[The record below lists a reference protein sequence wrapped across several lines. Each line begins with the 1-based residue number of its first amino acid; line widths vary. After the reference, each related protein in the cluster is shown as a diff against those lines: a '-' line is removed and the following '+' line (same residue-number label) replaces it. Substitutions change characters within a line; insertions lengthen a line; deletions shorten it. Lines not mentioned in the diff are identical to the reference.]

1 MRNPLL
7 LPDLRELIHGGEDAA
22 LREFLGDQHPGR
34 VAEFIED
41 LPDGDGDAVFRILD
55 PRERAE
61 VLSYFENDEQNRL
74 VESMPP
80 KEAAEL
86 LRVMSHDERAALVN
100 RLDEDF
106 VDEVMPNLAQAERE
120 DIRRLAGYEPG
131 TAGAVMTTDY
141 VILPAHVTVR
151 EALERLRHEAPDRE
165 TIYYCYVVDHHRRL
179 IGFVSLKRL
188 ILARRSAV
196 IEEIMQ
202 RDVIFA
208 RVDDDQEP
216 VAQTIDKYDLLA
228 LPIVDAEER
237 LVGIV
242 THDDAMDILRR
253 EQTEDILK
261 FGGVAPDP
269 EADTVPYWQSSVVTT
284 VRRRI
289 KWLMLLFLA
298 ENLTTPVQ
306 QYFQW
311 TYSDE
316 QVPALAVFVSLLIGT
331 GGNAGS
337 QTVGTVIRGMALGEI
352 RLASTLRVVFREW
365 LTGLCLGTLL
375 GAFAVL
381 YFHYW
386 RGQPWEVCA
395 VIALALFGVCMWANV
410 IGSIVPLAARRVGID
425 PAVVSAPFIS
435 TLVDASGMV
444 IYFTIAI
451 VLLGLVKKPD
461 PHDGPDQTDDPP
473 AASRPADAEKA
484 GAAPPPV
491 VAPSPG

>member
-7 LPDLRELIHGGEDAA
+7 VPDLREFLQGGEEDA

-34 VAEFIED
+34 VAELIED
-41 LPDGDGDAVFRILD
+41 LPDGEGDAVFRILES
-55 PRERAE
+55 RERAG

-74 VESMPP
+74 VEAMPP

-106 VDEVMPNLAQAERE
+106 VDEVLPNLAQAERE
-120 DIRRLAGYEPG
+120 DIRRLTSYEPG
-131 TAGAVMTTDY
+131 TAGAAMTTDY
-141 VILPAHVTVR
+141 VTLPAHITVR

-165 TIYYCYVVDHHRRL
+165 TIYYCYVVDHNRRL

-188 ILARRSAV
+188 ILARRSSF

-208 RVDDDQEP
+208 KVDDDQEP

-228 LPIVDAEER
+228 LPIVDADAR

-269 EADTVPYWQSSVVTT
+269 EADTVPYWQSHVFTT

-306 QYFQW
+306 QHFQW
-311 TYSDE
+311 TYGD
-316 QVPALAVFVSLLIGT
+316 QKIPALALFISLLTGT

-352 RLASTLRVVFREW
+352 KLSHTLFVVLREW
-365 LTGLCLGTLL
+365 LTGLCLGLML
-375 GAFAVL
+375 GAVALF
-381 YFHYW
+381 YIHFW
-386 RGQPWEVCA
+386 RAQPWGVSGVVA
-395 VIALALFGVCMWANV
+395 IALFGVCMWANV
-410 IGSIVPLAARRVGID
+410 IGSLVPLAARRVGID

-435 TLVDASGMV
+435 TLVDATGMV

-451 VLLGLVKKPD
+451 TLLGLVK
-461 PHDGPDQTDDPP
+461 
-473 AASRPADAEKA
+473 
-484 GAAPPPV
+484 
-491 VAPSPG
+491 

>member
-7 LPDLRELIHGGEDAA
+7 LPDLRELIQAGEEAA

-41 LPDGDGDAVFRILD
+41 LPDGDGDAVFRILE

-61 VLSYFENDEQNRL
+61 VLSYFEVDEQNRL

-80 KEAAEL
+80 NEAADL
-86 LRVMSHDERAALVN
+86 LRLMSHDERAALVN
-100 RLDEDF
+100 RLDEDY

-120 DIRRLAGYEPG
+120 DIRRLAAYEPG

-141 VILPAHVTVR
+141 VTLPPHITVR

-165 TIYYCYVVDHHRRL
+165 TIYYCYVVDHNRRL

-202 RDVIFA
+202 EDVIQA

-216 VAQTIDKYDLLA
+216 VARTIDKYDLLA
-228 LPIVDAEER
+228 LPIVDADAK

-242 THDDAMDILRR
+242 THADAMDILRR

-261 FGGVAPDP
+261 CGGVAPDP
-269 EADTVPYWQSSVVTT
+269 EADTLPYWQSHIVGV

-289 KWLMLLFLA
+289 KWLMLLFMA

-311 TYSDE
+311 TYGD
-316 QVPALAVFVSLLIGT
+316 QKIPALALFIPLLTGT

-337 QTVGTVIRGMALGEI
+337 QTVGTVIRGLALGEI
-352 RLASTLRVVFREW
+352 KLSHALYVVAREW
-365 LTGLCLGTLL
+365 LTGLCLGLIL
-375 GAFAVL
+375 GATALL
-381 YFHYW
+381 YLHLW
-386 RGQPWEVCA
+386 RGQPWGVSG
-395 VIALALFGVCMWANV
+395 VVALAMFCVCMWANV
-410 IGSIVPLAARRVGID
+410 IGSLVPLAARRIGID
-425 PAVVSAPFIS
+425 PAVVSAPFIT
-435 TLVDASGMV
+435 TLVDATGMV

-451 VLLGLVKKPD
+451 TLLGLRK
-461 PHDGPDQTDDPP
+461 
-473 AASRPADAEKA
+473 
-484 GAAPPPV
+484 
-491 VAPSPG
+491 